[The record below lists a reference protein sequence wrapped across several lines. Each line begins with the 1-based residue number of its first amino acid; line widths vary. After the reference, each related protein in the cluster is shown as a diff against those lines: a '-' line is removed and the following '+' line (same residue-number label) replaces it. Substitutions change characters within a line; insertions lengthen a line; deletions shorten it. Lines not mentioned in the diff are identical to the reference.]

1 MSQDISQQKDW
12 LSAWRTFYEPE
23 KSLEKVDP
31 NAISIS
37 SVDSD
42 GMPNNRIVLLKDV
55 NEDGFIFYTN
65 YQSQKGKEL
74 FANGKGAITWWSR
87 AQHKSVRVQGL
98 VSKVDN
104 KLGRLNFNGSV
115 EQANNEGDK
124 DLSLQKG
131 TLGTALEHSLA
142 KTHLLSAAAVR
153 DAIRTIDISLDE
165 ITEDRVNVG
174 AILNRLEHKSLALSR
189 KTIDLLG
196 IHMRLTSTDA
206 LSALAP

>member
-104 KLGRLNFNGSV
+104 KTSDDYFASRSREAQISASVSKQSEVLESREQLIKEWNDFEKEHEGKRINRPEHWGGICLNPTRVEFWESVDNYSDRLHERIVFQLDGS
-115 EQANNEGDK
+115 NWLK
-124 DLSLQKG
+124 D
-131 TLGTALEHSLA
+131 
-142 KTHLLSAAAVR
+142 
-153 DAIRTIDISLDE
+153 
-165 ITEDRVNVG
+165 
-174 AILNRLEHKSLALSR
+174 RLY
-189 KTIDLLG
+189 
-196 IHMRLTSTDA
+196 
-206 LSALAP
+206 P

>member
-12 LSAWRTFYEPE
+12 LSAWRTFYELE

-65 YQSQKGKEL
+65 YKSQKGKEL
-74 FANGKGAITWWSR
+74 FTNGKGAITWWSR

-104 KLGRLNFNGSV
+104 KTSDDYFASRSREAQISASVSKQSEVLESREQLIKEWNDFEKEHEGKRINRPEHWGGICLNPTRVEFWESVDNYSDRLHERIVF
-115 EQANNEGDK
+115 
-124 DLSLQKG
+124 
-131 TLGTALEHSLA
+131 
-142 KTHLLSAAAVR
+142 R
-153 DAIRTIDISLDE
+153 LDE
-165 ITEDRVNVG
+165 SNWLKE
-174 AILNRLEHKSLALSR
+174 RLY
-189 KTIDLLG
+189 
-196 IHMRLTSTDA
+196 
-206 LSALAP
+206 P

>member
-1 MSQDISQQKDW
+1 MSQDISQQKDS

-104 KLGRLNFNGSV
+104 KTSDDYFASRSREAQISASVSKQSEVLESREQLIKEWNDFEKEHEGKRINRPEHWGGICLNPTRVEFWESVDNYSDRLHERIVFRLVGSNWV
-115 EQANNEGDK
+115 KE
-124 DLSLQKG
+124 
-131 TLGTALEHSLA
+131 
-142 KTHLLSAAAVR
+142 
-153 DAIRTIDISLDE
+153 
-165 ITEDRVNVG
+165 
-174 AILNRLEHKSLALSR
+174 RLY
-189 KTIDLLG
+189 
-196 IHMRLTSTDA
+196 
-206 LSALAP
+206 P

>member
-104 KLGRLNFNGSV
+104 KTSDDYFASRSREAQISASVSKQSEVLESREQLIKEWNDFEKEHEGKRINRPEHWGGICLNPTRVEFWESVDNYSDRLHERIVFRLDGSNWLK
-115 EQANNEGDK
+115 E
-124 DLSLQKG
+124 
-131 TLGTALEHSLA
+131 
-142 KTHLLSAAAVR
+142 
-153 DAIRTIDISLDE
+153 
-165 ITEDRVNVG
+165 
-174 AILNRLEHKSLALSR
+174 RLY
-189 KTIDLLG
+189 
-196 IHMRLTSTDA
+196 
-206 LSALAP
+206 P

>member
-104 KLGRLNFNGSV
+104 KTSDDYFASRSREAQISASVSKQSEVLESREQLIKEWNDFEKEHEDKRINRPEHWGGICLNPIRVEFWESVDNYSDRLHERIVFRLDGSNWLK
-115 EQANNEGDK
+115 E
-124 DLSLQKG
+124 
-131 TLGTALEHSLA
+131 
-142 KTHLLSAAAVR
+142 
-153 DAIRTIDISLDE
+153 
-165 ITEDRVNVG
+165 
-174 AILNRLEHKSLALSR
+174 RLY
-189 KTIDLLG
+189 
-196 IHMRLTSTDA
+196 
-206 LSALAP
+206 P

>member
-98 VSKVDN
+98 VSKVDDKTSDDYFASRSREAQISASISKQSEVLESREQLIKEWN
-104 KLGRLNFNGSV
+104 DFEKEHEGKRINRPEHWGGICLNPTRVEFWESVDNYSDRLHERIVFRLDGSNWLK
-115 EQANNEGDK
+115 E
-124 DLSLQKG
+124 
-131 TLGTALEHSLA
+131 
-142 KTHLLSAAAVR
+142 
-153 DAIRTIDISLDE
+153 
-165 ITEDRVNVG
+165 
-174 AILNRLEHKSLALSR
+174 RLY
-189 KTIDLLG
+189 
-196 IHMRLTSTDA
+196 
-206 LSALAP
+206 P

>member
-12 LSAWRTFYEPE
+12 LSAWRTFYELE

-104 KLGRLNFNGSV
+104 KTSDDYFASRSREAQISASVSKQSEVLESREQLIKEWNDFEKEHEGKRINRPEHWGGICLNPTRVEFWESVDNYSDRLHERIVFRLGESNWLKERLY
-115 EQANNEGDK
+115 
-124 DLSLQKG
+124 
-131 TLGTALEHSLA
+131 
-142 KTHLLSAAAVR
+142 
-153 DAIRTIDISLDE
+153 
-165 ITEDRVNVG
+165 
-174 AILNRLEHKSLALSR
+174 
-189 KTIDLLG
+189 
-196 IHMRLTSTDA
+196 
-206 LSALAP
+206 P

>member
-12 LSAWRTFYEPE
+12 LSAWKIFYEPE

-55 NEDGFIFYTN
+55 TQDGFLFHTN

-87 AQHKSVRVQGL
+87 AQHKSVRAQGL
-98 VSKVDN
+98 ISKVDEKTSDDYFASRSREAQISASISKQSEILN
-104 KLGRLNFNGSV
+104 SREQLKNEWNDFKEKNEGQDIKRPDYWGGIRLNPSRVEFWQSVDNYSDRLHERIVFRLDGSNWV
-115 EQANNEGDK
+115 KE
-124 DLSLQKG
+124 
-131 TLGTALEHSLA
+131 
-142 KTHLLSAAAVR
+142 
-153 DAIRTIDISLDE
+153 
-165 ITEDRVNVG
+165 
-174 AILNRLEHKSLALSR
+174 RLY
-189 KTIDLLG
+189 
-196 IHMRLTSTDA
+196 
-206 LSALAP
+206 P

>member
-104 KLGRLNFNGSV
+104 KTSDDYFESRSREAQISASVSKQSEVLESREQLIKEWNDFEKEHEGKRINRPEHWGGICLNPTRVEFWESVDNYSDRLHERIVFRLDGSNWLK
-115 EQANNEGDK
+115 E
-124 DLSLQKG
+124 
-131 TLGTALEHSLA
+131 
-142 KTHLLSAAAVR
+142 
-153 DAIRTIDISLDE
+153 
-165 ITEDRVNVG
+165 
-174 AILNRLEHKSLALSR
+174 RLY
-189 KTIDLLG
+189 
-196 IHMRLTSTDA
+196 
-206 LSALAP
+206 P

>member
-74 FANGKGAITWWSR
+74 FVNGKGAITWWSR

-104 KLGRLNFNGSV
+104 KTSDDYFASRSREAQISASVSKQSEVLESREQLIKEWNDFEKEHEGKRINRPEHWGGICLNPTRVEFWESVDNYSDRLHERIVFRLDGSNWLK
-115 EQANNEGDK
+115 E
-124 DLSLQKG
+124 
-131 TLGTALEHSLA
+131 
-142 KTHLLSAAAVR
+142 
-153 DAIRTIDISLDE
+153 
-165 ITEDRVNVG
+165 
-174 AILNRLEHKSLALSR
+174 RLY
-189 KTIDLLG
+189 
-196 IHMRLTSTDA
+196 
-206 LSALAP
+206 P

>member
-104 KLGRLNFNGSV
+104 KTSDDYFASRSREAQISASVSKQSEVLESREKLIKEWNDFEKEHEGKRINRPEHWGGICLNPTRVEFWESVDNYSDRLHERIVFRLDGSNWLK
-115 EQANNEGDK
+115 E
-124 DLSLQKG
+124 
-131 TLGTALEHSLA
+131 
-142 KTHLLSAAAVR
+142 
-153 DAIRTIDISLDE
+153 
-165 ITEDRVNVG
+165 
-174 AILNRLEHKSLALSR
+174 RLY
-189 KTIDLLG
+189 
-196 IHMRLTSTDA
+196 
-206 LSALAP
+206 P

>member
-104 KLGRLNFNGSV
+104 KTSDDYFASRSREAQISASVSKQSEVLESREQLIKEWNDFEKEHEGKRINRPEHWGGICLNPIRVEFWESVDNYSDRLHERIVFRLVGSNWV
-115 EQANNEGDK
+115 KE
-124 DLSLQKG
+124 
-131 TLGTALEHSLA
+131 
-142 KTHLLSAAAVR
+142 
-153 DAIRTIDISLDE
+153 
-165 ITEDRVNVG
+165 
-174 AILNRLEHKSLALSR
+174 RLY
-189 KTIDLLG
+189 
-196 IHMRLTSTDA
+196 
-206 LSALAP
+206 P

>member
-12 LSAWRTFYEPE
+12 LSAWKAFYEPE

-98 VSKVDN
+98 VSKVDDKTSDDYFASRSREAQISASISKQSEVLESREQLIKEWN
-104 KLGRLNFNGSV
+104 DFEKEHEGKRINRPEHWGGICLNPNRVEFWESVDNYSDRLHERIVFRLDGSNWLK
-115 EQANNEGDK
+115 E
-124 DLSLQKG
+124 
-131 TLGTALEHSLA
+131 
-142 KTHLLSAAAVR
+142 
-153 DAIRTIDISLDE
+153 
-165 ITEDRVNVG
+165 
-174 AILNRLEHKSLALSR
+174 RLY
-189 KTIDLLG
+189 
-196 IHMRLTSTDA
+196 
-206 LSALAP
+206 P

>member
-87 AQHKSVRVQGL
+87 SQHKSVRVQGL
-98 VSKVDN
+98 VSKVDDKTSDDYFASRSREAQISASVSKQSEVLESREQLIKEWN
-104 KLGRLNFNGSV
+104 DFEKEHEGKRINRPEHWGGICLNPTRVEFWESVDNYSDRLHERIVFRLDGSNWLK
-115 EQANNEGDK
+115 E
-124 DLSLQKG
+124 
-131 TLGTALEHSLA
+131 
-142 KTHLLSAAAVR
+142 
-153 DAIRTIDISLDE
+153 
-165 ITEDRVNVG
+165 
-174 AILNRLEHKSLALSR
+174 RLY
-189 KTIDLLG
+189 
-196 IHMRLTSTDA
+196 
-206 LSALAP
+206 P

>member
-104 KLGRLNFNGSV
+104 KTSDDYFASRSREAQISASVSKQSEVLESREQLIKEWNDFEKEHEGKRINRPEHWGGIRLNPTRVEFWESVDNYSDRLHERIVFRLVGSNWV
-115 EQANNEGDK
+115 KE
-124 DLSLQKG
+124 
-131 TLGTALEHSLA
+131 
-142 KTHLLSAAAVR
+142 
-153 DAIRTIDISLDE
+153 
-165 ITEDRVNVG
+165 
-174 AILNRLEHKSLALSR
+174 RLY
-189 KTIDLLG
+189 
-196 IHMRLTSTDA
+196 
-206 LSALAP
+206 P

>member
-12 LSAWRTFYEPE
+12 LSAWKIFYEPE

-55 NEDGFIFYTN
+55 TQDGFLFHTN

-87 AQHKSVRVQGL
+87 AQHKSVRAQGL
-98 VSKVDN
+98 ISKVDEKTSDDYFASRSREAQISASISKQSEILN
-104 KLGRLNFNGSV
+104 SREQLKNEWNDFKEKHEGQDIKRPDYWGGIRLNPSRVEFWQSVDNYSDRLHERIVFRLDGSNWV
-115 EQANNEGDK
+115 KE
-124 DLSLQKG
+124 
-131 TLGTALEHSLA
+131 
-142 KTHLLSAAAVR
+142 
-153 DAIRTIDISLDE
+153 
-165 ITEDRVNVG
+165 
-174 AILNRLEHKSLALSR
+174 RLY
-189 KTIDLLG
+189 
-196 IHMRLTSTDA
+196 
-206 LSALAP
+206 P